1 MLSGLDNTYF
11 YENSGC
17 LPTTL
22 PTDLSKYFFLPAF
35 GSYQGYAQEH
45 TTFMSIG
52 TYAQFWSSSSS
63 SGVLPIGGHTYPV
76 AVNFGFGKTFQYVQR
91 PTLRRI
97 ALPVLSIDNED
108 VYNPF

>member
-11 YENSGC
+11 YEHSGS

-35 GSYQGYAQEH
+35 GSYQGSDQKQ
-45 TTFMSIG
+45 TTFRHAG
-52 TYAQFWSSSSS
+52 LYAQFWTSSSA
-63 SGVLPIGGHTYPV
+63 SGVVTLSGHTYSI
-76 AVNFGFGKTFQYVQR
+76 AVSFGFGKTFQYVQR
-91 PTLRRI
+91 ATMRRI

>member
-1 MLSGLDNTYF
+1 MLSGLDNAYL
-11 YENSGC
+11 YENSGS

-63 SGVLPIGGHTYPV
+63 SGVLPIGGHTYSI
-76 AVNFGFGKTFQYVQR
+76 AVGFGFGKTYQFVQR
-91 PTLRRI
+91 ATVRRI
-97 ALPVLSIDNED
+97 ALPVFRIDNED

>member
-1 MLSGLDNTYF
+1 MLSGLDNTYL
-11 YENSGC
+11 YENSGS

-35 GSYQGYAQEH
+35 GSYQGSDQEF
-45 TTFMSIG
+45 TTFLFIG
-52 TYAQFWSSSSS
+52 IYAQFWTSSSASGTSS
-63 SGVLPIGGHTYPV
+63 VGAHPESI

-91 PTLRRI
+91 RTARRT

>member
-11 YENSGC
+11 YQNSGS

-35 GSYQGYAQEH
+35 GSYQGSNQEF
-45 TTFMSIG
+45 TMFQLIG
-52 TYAQFWSSSSS
+52 TYAQFWTSSSA
-63 SGVLPIGGHTYPV
+63 SGTISIGVHQESV

-91 PTLRRI
+91 PTVRRI
-97 ALPVLSIDNED
+97 AMPVFRIDNED

>member
-1 MLSGLDNTYF
+1 MLSGLDNTYL
-11 YENSGC
+11 YDHSGS

-35 GSYQGYAQEH
+35 GSYQGDNQEF
-45 TTFMSIG
+45 TTFQFIG
-52 TYAQFWSSSSS
+52 TYAQFWTSSSA
-63 SGVLPIGGHTYPV
+63 SGTISIGVHQESV

-91 PTLRRI
+91 QTARRI
-97 ALPVLSIDNED
+97 ALPVFSIDNED

>member
-1 MLSGLDNTYF
+1 MLSGLDNTYL
-11 YENSGC
+11 YEHSGS

-35 GSYQGYAQEH
+35 GSYQGYDQEQ
-45 TTFMSIG
+45 TTFMFIG
-52 TYAQFWSSSSS
+52 TYAQFWTSLSA
-63 SGVLPIGGHTYPV
+63 SGTISVGAHQESV

-91 PTLRRI
+91 PTVRRI

>member
-1 MLSGLDNTYF
+1 MLSGLDNTYL
-11 YENSGC
+11 YQNSGS

-35 GSYQGYAQEH
+35 GSYQGSDQEY
-45 TTFMSIG
+45 TRFQYIG
-52 TYAQFWSSSSS
+52 TYAQFWTSSSA
-63 SGVLPIGGHTYPV
+63 SGTTPTGGHSVSV
-76 AVNFGFGKTFQYVQR
+76 AVGFGFGKTFQYVQHK
-91 PTLRRI
+91 TARRI

>member
-1 MLSGLDNTYF
+1 MLSGLDNAYL
-11 YENSGC
+11 YENSGS

-35 GSYQGYAQEH
+35 GSYQGSNQEF
-45 TTFMSIG
+45 TMFQLIG
-52 TYAQFWSSSSS
+52 TYAQFWTSSSA
-63 SGVLPIGGHTYPV
+63 SGTTSVGAHLVPV
-76 AVNFGFGKTFQYVQR
+76 AVGFGFGKTFQYVQR
-91 PTLRRI
+91 ATVRRI